1 MFMKGFTKR
10 MLRHLLPLVLLLA
23 AVSPLADAQQVN
35 AQLSVKNRQPLAPN
49 AMYPLPLT
57 AIKPRGWLR
66 QQLRIQ
72 ADGMTGH
79 LDEFWPDV
87 GPNSGWLG
95 GTGEPWERGPYYLD
109 GLLPLAY
116 LLEDPKLIAKA
127 KKWVD
132 WTLDHQQPTGAIGP
146 IAPANADEKRRANY
160 EDWWPKMVMLKVLTQ
175 YMEATADPRVI
186 PVMTRYFKHHL
197 AESAKRPLRDWGRQR
212 WADELLS
219 VLWLYNRTGDKE
231 LFELARVLGTQGRD
245 WNGHFANFQFTG
257 KIDSEQF
264 KQYKQGGLSDFA
276 LGLHGVN
283 NAMAMKT
290 SVVWSQV
297 SKEEADRQ
305 AIYQML
311 GVLDKYHG
319 QPNGMFS
326 SDEHYAGT
334 DPVQGIELCAVVEA
348 MFSLEH
354 AIAVLGDPLLADR
367 LEKIAYNAQP
377 ATISGDMWSH
387 QYDQQPNQVMC
398 SLQKRDWTSNGPEA
412 NLFGMDVNFG
422 CCTANMHQG
431 WPKFAASLWMATA
444 DDGLAAVGY
453 APNEVKT
460 MVKGNVPVGIVEE
473 TEYPFRDEIRLT
485 VNPERATEFHL
496 QLRIPA
502 WANKASIRVN
512 NQTVSGVKAGTFHTI
527 KRQWQKGD
535 QVVLKLPM
543 EVRTSRR
550 HNNSVV
556 IERGPLVYGL
566 KIGEDWRKV
575 QGKLK
580 NPAIPPAADWEVHPT
595 TAWNYGLALDPQKP
609 VVQVIEK
616 SIGRMPFSAEGAPIE
631 IKVKGRKLP
640 EWKLVDGSTGP
651 LPMSPVK
658 SSEPEE
664 TLTLIPYGSAK
675 LRITEFPLLTTR

>member
-1 MFMKGFTKR
+1 MQKITARFLAGV
-10 MLRHLLPLVLLLA
+10 LLAVSAVPSVGAQNTDPQPVVKHRAPLV
-23 AVSPLADAQQVN
+23 
-35 AQLSVKNRQPLAPN
+35 PN

-57 AIKPRGWLR
+57 SIKPRGWLR

-72 ADGMTGH
+72 ADGLTGH

-116 LLEDPKLIAKA
+116 LLEDPRLIAKA

-132 WTLDHQQPTGAIGP
+132 WTLDHQQPNGAIGP
-146 IAPANADEKRRANY
+146 AAPAGAKNPEQY

-175 YMEATADPRVI
+175 YQEATNDPRVI
-186 PVMTRYFKHHL
+186 PVLTRYFKHHL

-219 VLWLYNRTGDKE
+219 VLWLYDRTGDQD
-231 LFELARVLGTQGRD
+231 LFALARVLGAQGRD
-245 WNGHFANFQFTG
+245 WKGHFADFQFTG

-297 SKEEADRQ
+297 SKEEADRR

-334 DPVQGIELCAVVEA
+334 DPIQGIELCAVVEA

-354 AIAVLGDPLLADR
+354 AVAVLGDPRLADR

-444 DDGLAAVGY
+444 DDGLAAVAY
-453 APNEVKT
+453 APSEVRT
-460 MVKGNVPVGIVEE
+460 TINNVPIGIVEE

-485 VNPERATEFHL
+485 INPARATEFPL

-502 WANKASIRVN
+502 WADKASVRVN
-512 NQTVSGVKAGTFHTI
+512 GASVSGVKAGTFHTV

-535 QVVLKLPM
+535 QVVLKLPL
-543 EVRTSRR
+543 EVRTSRG

-556 IERGPLVYGL
+556 VERGPLTFAL

-575 QGKLK
+575 QGKMK

-595 TAWNYGLALDPQKP
+595 TAWNYALALDPQKP
-609 VVQVIEK
+609 AARVIEK
-616 SIGRMPFSAEGAPIE
+616 AIGQMPFSADGAPVE
-631 IKVKGRKLP
+631 IKLKGRRLP
-640 EWKLVDGSTGP
+640 DWKLVNGSAGP
-651 LPMSPVK
+651 LAASPVT
-658 SSEPEE
+658 SREPEE